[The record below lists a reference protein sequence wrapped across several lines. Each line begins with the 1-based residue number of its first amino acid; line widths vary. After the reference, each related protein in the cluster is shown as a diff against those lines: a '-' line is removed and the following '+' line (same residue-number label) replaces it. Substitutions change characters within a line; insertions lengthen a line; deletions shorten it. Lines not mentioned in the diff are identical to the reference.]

1 MKIVMLSPYF
11 YPHTGGT
18 EKYVRD
24 LSAVL
29 IKEGHAVTVIT
40 NNLPRSKNALA
51 HEVLPEGI
59 KVIRLDAVDM
69 FYYLPV
75 SLQFNRKML
84 EGFDVVHAHV
94 PAFSFLRAVAGK
106 VAQPVVVTYHCD
118 VTVSEKYFG
127 IPVPRWVVPPFEESS
142 NIMARRLLSKADL
155 VYNTTESYAETSP
168 VLKHVPHRSIPIGIF
183 YDKIDEAHKKLGLSP
198 DKKNPR
204 QILFLGRLAGNK
216 GCDYL
221 VKAMPKV
228 LAKFPDAKLIIC
240 GDGEEKAHILDLV
253 TQFDIGPAVTFLGT
267 ATFERLVELYYQS
280 IVYVFPSINRLEAF
294 GIVQLEAMA
303 NYTAVLASDIPGPNS
318 VMEPG
323 KSGILVP
330 KQNPDAIAD
339 ALCQL
344 LADPEKA
351 KAMGRRG
358 RELVETK
365 YNWYVIG
372 KQVVALYEEA
382 LEKKKKSLS
391 KL

>member
-24 LSAVL
+24 LSTAL
-29 IKEGHAVTVIT
+29 IQQGHGVTVIT
-40 NNLPRSKNALA
+40 NNLPKEKNAPA
-51 HEVLPEGI
+51 HETLPEGI

-69 FYYLPV
+69 FNYLPV
-75 SLQFNRKML
+75 SIGQFDLKMI
-84 EGFDVVHAHV
+84 EDFDVVHVHV

-106 VAQPVVVTYHCD
+106 IKQPLVVTYHCD

-127 IPVPRWVVPPFEESS
+127 MPVPPWAVPPFEGSA
-142 NIMARRLLSKADL
+142 NVYARMLLPKAD
-155 VYNTTESYAETSP
+155 VIYNTTETYAETSP
-168 VLKHVPHRSIPIGIF
+168 VMKHIPHRVIPIGIF
-183 YDKIDEAHKKLGLSP
+183 YDKIDEMQKKVGLTP

-204 QILFLGRLAGNK
+204 QLLFLGRLAGNK

-221 VKAMPKV
+221 VKAMPRV
-228 LAKFPDAKLIIC
+228 LEKFPDTKLIIC

-253 TQFDIGPAVTFLGT
+253 TQFNIGQSITFLGT
-267 ATFERLVELYYQS
+267 ATFEKLVELYYTS
-280 IVYVFPSINRLEAF
+280 IAYVFPSINRLEAF

-303 NYTAVLASDIPGPNS
+303 NYTAVIASDIPGPNA

-323 KSGILVP
+323 KSGLLVP
-330 KQNPDAIAD
+330 KQNPEALANAIIE
-339 ALCQL
+339 L
-344 LADPEKA
+344 LGNPEKA

-365 YNWYVIG
+365 YNWKTIVNQVIG
-372 KQVVALYEEA
+372 LYQEVLA
-382 LEKKKKSLS
+382 KKK
-391 KL
+391 

>member
-24 LSAVL
+24 LSTAL
-29 IKEGHAVTVIT
+29 IQEGNEVTVIT
-40 NNLPRSKNALA
+40 NNLPKEKNAPA
-51 HEVLPEGI
+51 HETLPEGI
-59 KVIRLDAVDM
+59 KVIRLDAVDL
-69 FYYLPV
+69 FHYLPV
-75 SLQFNRKML
+75 SWQFNLKML
-84 EGFDVVHAHV
+84 EGFDVVHVHV

-106 VAQPVVVTYHCD
+106 IKQPLVVTYHCD

-127 IPVPRWVVPPFEESS
+127 MPVPRWVVPPFEGSS
-142 NIMARRLLSKADL
+142 NVYARMLLPKADAI
-155 VYNTTESYAETSP
+155 YNTTETYAETSP
-168 VLKHVPHRSIPIGIF
+168 VMKNIPHRVIPIGIF
-183 YDKIDEAHKKLGLSP
+183 HEKIDEAQKKLNLTP

-216 GCDYL
+216 GCDYM
-221 VKAMPKV
+221 VKAMPMI
-228 LAKFPDAKLIIC
+228 LNKFPDAKLIIC

-253 TQFDIGPAVTFLGT
+253 TQFGIGPSITFLGT
-267 ATFERLVELYYQS
+267 ATFDKLVELYYTS
-280 IVYVFPSINRLEAF
+280 IAYVFPSINRLEAF

-303 NYTAVLASDIPGPNS
+303 NYTAVVASDIPGPNA

-323 KSGILVP
+323 KSGLLVP
-330 KQNPDAIAD
+330 KQNPEAIAD
-339 ALCQL
+339 AVNSL

-365 YNWYVIG
+365 YNWKNIV
-372 KQVVALYEEA
+372 KQVISIYEEV
-382 LEKKKKSLS
+382 LTKK
-391 KL
+391 

>member
-24 LSAVL
+24 LSTAL
-29 IKEGHAVTVIT
+29 IQEGNEVTVIT
-40 NNLPRSKNALA
+40 NNLPKEKDAPA
-51 HEVLPEGI
+51 HETLPEGI
-59 KVIRLDAVDM
+59 KVIRLDAVDL
-69 FYYLPV
+69 FHYLPV
-75 SLQFNRKML
+75 SWQFNLKML
-84 EGFDVVHAHV
+84 EGFDVVHVHV

-106 VAQPVVVTYHCD
+106 IKQPLVVTYHCD

-127 IPVPRWVVPPFEESS
+127 MPVPRWVVPPFEGSS
-142 NIMARRLLSKADL
+142 NVYARMLLPKADAI
-155 VYNTTESYAETSP
+155 YNTTETYAETSP
-168 VLKHVPHRSIPIGIF
+168 VMKNIPHRVIPIGIF
-183 YDKIDEAHKKLGLSP
+183 HEKIDEAQKKLNLTP

-216 GCDYL
+216 GCDYM
-221 VKAMPKV
+221 VKAMPMI
-228 LAKFPDAKLIIC
+228 LNKFPDAKLIIC

-253 TQFDIGPAVTFLGT
+253 TQFGIGPSITFLGT
-267 ATFERLVELYYQS
+267 ATFDKLVELYYTS
-280 IVYVFPSINRLEAF
+280 IAYVFPSINRLEAF

-303 NYTAVLASDIPGPNS
+303 NYTAVVASDIPGPNA

-323 KSGILVP
+323 KSGLLVP
-330 KQNPDAIAD
+330 KQNPEAIAD
-339 ALCQL
+339 AVNSL

-365 YNWYVIG
+365 YNWKNIV
-372 KQVVALYEEA
+372 KQVISIYEEV
-382 LEKKKKSLS
+382 LTKK
-391 KL
+391 